1 MMPDAVV
8 YLVRHGRTHLNA
20 EAVLRGH
27 LDVALDDQGRHQA
40 QRLGHTFG
48 AVKVEAVISSL
59 VLRARQTAATIAVT
73 TRAPLTIEPRVIDRD
88 YRDWAGLPE
97 STLRERYGSIDAAP
111 DIETLATFTDRITA
125 SLDDVTKRFAGRHVI
140 VVAHD
145 AVNRHLLASLVP
157 APGGD
162 PAAIT
167 QRPSCWNRLERNGTT
182 WTAPVVDVMPD
193 EGTRP

>member
-88 YRDWAGLPE
+88 YRDWAGSP
-97 STLRERYGSIDAAP
+97 S
-111 DIETLATFTDRITA
+111 
-125 SLDDVTKRFAGRHVI
+125 
-140 VVAHD
+140 
-145 AVNRHLLASLVP
+145 
-157 APGGD
+157 
-162 PAAIT
+162 
-167 QRPSCWNRLERNGTT
+167 RPSASATARSTRHPTSRLWPHSPIASPPPSTT
-182 WTAPVVDVMPD
+182 
-193 EGTRP
+193 